1 MTRSTKDPY
10 IAYTH
15 RYFRAWLPVYDLFG
29 LLIVAVYRRAAK
41 VIAAHPGQSV
51 LDICT
56 GTGEMALRC
65 ANSGADVTGVD
76 VTPEMLRQAK
86 AKAHRRRMAI
96 NFSMMDARHLAFADN
111 RFDVAVLA
119 LALHDMPRKVR
130 IQVVQEAARVAR
142 DRLVILDYDLPRN
155 ASLRKLAL
163 TFLMTFET
171 PYLRDFSK
179 DGVLPILKSTGLHSI
194 RVRHCPW
201 SFFTIYEVD
210 LSNDSPSI
218 TPGSTGTG
226 D

>member
-1 MTRSTKDPY
+1 MTHSAKDAY

-29 LLIVAVYRRAAK
+29 LLIVAVYQRAAK
-41 VIAAHPGQSV
+41 VIAAHPGLSV
-51 LDICT
+51 LDVCT

-65 ANSGADVTGVD
+65 ASAGAEVTGVD
-76 VTPEMLRQAK
+76 VTREMLQQAK
-86 AKAHRRRMAI
+86 SKARRRRMDI
-96 NFSMMDARHLAFADN
+96 NFSLMDARQLAFANN
-111 RFDVAVLA
+111 RFDVTVLA

-130 IQVVQEAARVAR
+130 LQVVQEAARVAR

-155 ASLRKLAL
+155 HRLRRLAL
-163 TFLMTFET
+163 AFLMTFET

-179 DGVLPILKSTGLHSI
+179 EGVLPILRSAGLHTL

-210 LSNDSPSI
+210 LSNGSPSV
-218 TPGSTGTG
+218 PQGGAGTG